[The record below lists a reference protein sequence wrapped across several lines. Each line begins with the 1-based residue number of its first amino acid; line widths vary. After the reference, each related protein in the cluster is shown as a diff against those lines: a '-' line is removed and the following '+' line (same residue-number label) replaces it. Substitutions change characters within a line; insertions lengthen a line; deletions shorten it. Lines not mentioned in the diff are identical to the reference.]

1 MKKIKGF
8 TLAEVLVTVGII
20 GIVAAITLPLINRFS
35 PDATKVQYL
44 KTYDMLVK
52 TMNKIANN
60 KIYYPETVSDGYNYS
75 YIEYPLV
82 NTSKITINKKEITA
96 GTNKIAR
103 VFSDYTGL
111 ACTGCEN
118 NNYSSSYPGTPM
130 FTTKDNV
137 GLYITTYKEQKTKE
151 IENTLFTPQST
162 QSTIDTTLEIGST
175 VPSLSSGISISNG
188 LSFDSSGIGSNNIFI
203 LTNNFVY
210 KTDIYADI
218 DGTVFKFILTA
229 DGKVQPADDIGKKY
243 LETRNTWKNL
253 NYSNVDIKNKNNY
266 TPTTEFKL
274 TKFFATEI
282 KIPDLNNETTTDSDP
297 TVDGGPA
304 GYDPCSEC
312 RFPPN
317 SDIYICYMN
326 NTCILKEDYER
337 NKTKIDAMW
346 EYQQQNN
353 NTVNFKT
360 SIGY

>member
-60 KIYYPETVSDGYNYS
+60 KIYYPETVSDGYKYS

-82 NTSKITINKKEITA
+82 NTSKITINKKDITA

-151 IENTLFTPQST
+151 IENTLFTPQSP

-218 DGTVFKFILTA
+218 DGTVFKFILM
-229 DGKVQPADDIGKKY
+229 
-243 LETRNTWKNL
+243 
-253 NYSNVDIKNKNNY
+253 S
-266 TPTTEFKL
+266 
-274 TKFFATEI
+274 
-282 KIPDLNNETTTDSDP
+282 
-297 TVDGGPA
+297 
-304 GYDPCSEC
+304 
-312 RFPPN
+312 
-317 SDIYICYMN
+317 
-326 NTCILKEDYER
+326 
-337 NKTKIDAMW
+337 
-346 EYQQQNN
+346 
-353 NTVNFKT
+353 
-360 SIGY
+360 